1 MSLNDIKNKKVILR
15 ADFNVPLNEGRIIDD
30 NKIIKTLP
38 TINLLLKNNNKVII
52 ITHLG
57 RPKGKFIK
65 GLTIDPIKNRLE
77 ELLNKKVNKI
87 NLKNKDFGELSIL
100 DNIRFFGEEEENNN
114 SFSKSISEMGDI
126 YVNDAFAVSHREHA
140 SVYGIQKHLPSY
152 RGLLV
157 EEEIKNLNKVINPK
171 RPFTLILG
179 GKKEDKIDLISK
191 MLNKVDV
198 ILIGSYFG
206 KYFLDE
212 NNETTKIIKEKCKEE
227 HIKLIIPK
235 KEEIYDIGNETLEKY
250 KEALKNAKTVLW
262 NGPLGNYEKK
272 EFSKGTMEII
282 NYLSKSKADIIIGG
296 GELGEIYSKNSKN
309 NKNLYISTGGG
320 ATLKFLGEGNLIG
333 IKDLK

>member
-1 MSLNDIKNKKVILR
+1 
-15 ADFNVPLNEGRIIDD
+15 
-30 NKIIKTLP
+30 
-38 TINLLLKNNNKVII
+38 
-52 ITHLG
+52 
-57 RPKGKFIK
+57 
-65 GLTIDPIKNRLE
+65 
-77 ELLNKKVNKI
+77 
-87 NLKNKDFGELSIL
+87 
-100 DNIRFFGEEEENNN
+100 
-114 SFSKSISEMGDI
+114 MGDI